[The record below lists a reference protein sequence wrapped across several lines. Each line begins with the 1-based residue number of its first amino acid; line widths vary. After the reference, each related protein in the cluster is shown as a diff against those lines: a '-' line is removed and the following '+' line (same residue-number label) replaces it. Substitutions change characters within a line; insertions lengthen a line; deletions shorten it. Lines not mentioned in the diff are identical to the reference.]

1 MNKKLTHMFT
11 LAREVRIQW
20 KPLSMDTCVLRIP
33 VYIKRT
39 VSLNRTKMSYISSNI
54 SLVQS
59 SQSCWPTLLSL
70 SISDVDS
77 EPESDEL

>member
-1 MNKKLTHMFT
+1 
-11 LAREVRIQW
+11 
-20 KPLSMDTCVLRIP
+20 MDTCVLRTP

-39 VSLNRTKMSYISSNI
+39 VSFNLTKMLYIPSNI
-54 SLVQS
+54 SLVQP